1 MKTILTVAVLFVVA
15 AANLAAQEPA
25 KTKVAIVRLDRIVN
39 SGVNFEQLRLLQT
52 DKESLEA
59 IRKINEEIGL
69 LQKEI
74 INAENETKLSEVG
87 RKIQFLNQKMNLLR
101 QRFVNNQDFHAA
113 VRDFVVENYKDKY
126 SLILQMDQNNSN
138 RVVWKNNAEVVDIT
152 DDVSDRLR
160 ERIKQALGE
169 QGFGWAPAYPPPATF
184 YPYPASVLLPT
195 PVVSPGP
202 SIEPYGAPATSRAY
216 EPAPRIAPIPSA
228 SPTAPPVRPTSIM
241 PSR

>member
-74 INAENETKLSEVG
+74 INAENETTLSQVG
-87 RKIQFLNQKMNLLR
+87 RKVQFLNQKMNLLR
-101 QRFVNNQDFHAA
+101 QRFMNNQMDMHAA
-113 VRDFVVENYKDKY
+113 VRDFVVENYKGQY
-126 SLILQMDQNNSN
+126 SLILQLDQNYSN
-138 RVVWKNNAEVVDIT
+138 QVVWIGNAEVVDIT
-152 DDVSDRLR
+152 DEAADKLKNRM
-160 ERIKQALGE
+160 KQVFG
-169 QGFGWAPAYPPPATF
+169 QQNFGWGGNYFPVPATFATPVLAPVPPAT
-184 YPYPASVLLPT
+184 PDMISMPRPDGPVVRTVPPASSSTT
-195 PVVSPGP
+195 P
-202 SIEPYGAPATSRAY
+202 PAK
-216 EPAPRIAPIPSA
+216 
-228 SPTAPPVRPTSIM
+228 PVATTPLN
-241 PSR
+241 

>member
-1 MKTILTVAVLFVVA
+1 MKTLLTVAVLCSLA
-15 AANLAAQEPA
+15 AANVAAQEPA
-25 KTKVAIVRLDRIVN
+25 GIKVAIVRLDRIIS

-59 IRKINEEIGL
+59 IRKINEEIQL

-74 INAENETKLSEVG
+74 INAENETRLSEVG

-101 QRFVNNQDFHAA
+101 QRFVNNQDYQAA

-152 DDVSDRLR
+152 DDVSDKLR
-160 ERIKQALGE
+160 ERIKQVLGE
-169 QGFGWAPAYPPPATF
+169 QSFGWAPAYPPATLFWPA
-184 YPYPASVLLPT
+184 PVSAAT
-195 PVVSPGP
+195 PVVSPP
-202 SIEPYGAPATSRAY
+202 PNEFYGAPT
-216 EPAPRIAPIPSA
+216 
-228 SPTAPPVRPTSIM
+228 